1 MDRLLKHKFIIRIG
15 YVILASHILH
25 LAKCECLSFR
35 AVPSKFHR
43 PSKAIEK
50 YEDNEWIKDDYPVIN
65 NWPTFSMYDNDTCRK
80 PKIRIH
86 CQYVLKRYLVY
97 LKNNRRP
104 KNTYERVLF
113 NNEGWAL
120 VTQVYDTRFI
130 YYNNSTKLDRLY
142 ILKRYLVYLKNNR
155 RPKNTYER
163 VLFNNEG
170 WALVTQVYDTCF
182 IYYNNSTKLDRLYLY
197 DAMKLQ
203 TDLPSYLDFLC
214 SNWKDEPGKT
224 TLLVAGTANYLK
236 NSITLITVVY
246 RIYVTLCKQ

>member
-1 MDRLLKHKFIIRIG
+1 MDRLLKHKFIIRVG
-15 YVILASHILH
+15 YIILTSHILH

-50 YEDNEWIKDDYPVIN
+50 YEDNEWIKDDYPIIN

-97 LKNNRRP
+97 LKNNQRP

-142 ILKRYLVYLKNNR
+142 L
-155 RPKNTYER
+155 
-163 VLFNNEG
+163 
-170 WALVTQVYDTCF
+170 YDT
-182 IYYNNSTKLDRLYLY
+182 I
-197 DAMKLQ
+197 KLQ
-203 TDLPSYLDFLC
+203 TDLPSYLDFMC
-214 SNWKDEPGKT
+214 SNWKNGPGQS
-224 TLLVAGTANYLK
+224 LIAGEAQDLQ
-236 NSITLITVVY
+236 NSITLITTLCI
-246 RIYVTLCKQ
+246 IYVTLCINNEWLGLIRNN